1 MGAEMI
7 YQYKARLQ
15 HDHGRVTIYTTAT
28 SEQQARKSIQNAER
42 CPERAILSV
51 QQLKPYRCNRHRFA
65 TLEEAT
71 EYEAHARAQTGI
83 FYAIELV
90 RAN

>member
-1 MGAEMI
+1 MI

-15 HDHGRVTIYTTAT
+15 HDRGRVTIYTTAT
-28 SEQQARKSIQNAER
+28 SEEQARRSICNAER

-51 QQLKPYRCNRHRFA
+51 ELVKAYKCNGHRFA
-65 TLEEAT
+65 TLDDAVT
-71 EYEAHARAQTGI
+71 YEAKRRAQTGI

-90 RAN
+90 RPN